1 MLVYLPLLAVL
12 FALLIGLVVGKAW
25 ERYKL
30 RDGRWI
36 DRRRLRETPHYM
48 LGLNYLVDNQVDQ
61 AIDELTQATGM
72 GTTDAL
78 EIQMILGNLYRAKGQ
93 VGRAINVHQQLLQRP
108 DLTKLEQAYVQLCL
122 ALDFRHGG
130 FVDRALEAFQEV
142 VRLDPRN
149 RYALVNLQ
157 KLHEEQRQWPEA
169 LKVRQEIARIDG
181 GKRPEDQRI
190 LAFLTNEIG
199 NTRAR
204 NGESDAAARTYLE
217 AIDIDSRTAPAYLS
231 LGDVREKQGKLD
243 AAIEAWELLA
253 REVPDRAHLVFERL
267 ERGYSKRG
275 TPGRFADFCGRLISD
290 NPLDWRARLALAKH
304 LAAGKRDREALDV
317 LFDTIPHNPH
327 GLAIHEQVW
336 HTLAALGLE
345 PSLVRRY
352 VALTEEAVFYLDP
365 HVCVRCRYR
374 STELLWQ
381 CPQCHE
387 WNTFVEERLA
397 PAKDSPTAELASA
410 EDLR

>member
-1 MLVYLPLLAVL
+1 MRAYLPLLAVL
-12 FALLIGLVVGKAW
+12 FALVMGLVVGKAW

-48 LGLNYLVDNQVDQ
+48 LGLNFLVDNQVDQ
-61 AIDELTQATGM
+61 AIDELTQATSTG
-72 GTTDAL
+72 TDAL

-93 VGRAINVHQQLLQRP
+93 VGRAIHVHQTLLQRP

-142 VRLDPRN
+142 VRLDPKN

-157 KLHEEQRQWPEA
+157 KLYEEQHQWHDA
-169 LKVRQEIARIDG
+169 LRVREEISKIDG
-181 GKRPEDQRI
+181 GHRPDDQQI
-190 LAFLTNEIG
+190 LGFLTNEIG
-199 NTRAR
+199 SLQAR
-204 NGESDAAARTYLE
+204 NGQPEPAARTFSE
-217 AIDIDSRTAPAYLS
+217 AIDIDARTAPGYLN
-231 LGDVREKQGKLD
+231 LGDVREQQGNLA
-243 AAIEAWELLA
+243 AAIDAWETLTQQ
-253 REVPDRAHLVFERL
+253 VPDRAHLAFDRL
-267 ERGYSKRG
+267 RRAYSTLG
-275 TPGRFADFCGRLISD
+275 APNRFVDLCQRLIAQR
-290 NPLDWRARLALAKH
+290 PQDWRARLALARQLTDEGRH
-304 LAAGKRDREALDV
+304 RDALDV
-317 LFDTIPHNPH
+317 LLEAIPHNPH
-327 GLAIHEQVW
+327 GLAIHQQIW
-336 HTLAALGLE
+336 QALSALGLD

-352 VALTEEAVFYLDP
+352 VGLTREAVFYLDP

-374 STELLWQ
+374 SAELLWQ

-397 PAKDSPTAELASA
+397 PAKDSQTAELEPS
-410 EDLR
+410 EP